1 MSLKIARFHFN
12 TPVHFG
18 EAGIGIE
25 STEEIVHSDTLF
37 SALCHSWAVLYGKAD
52 LDDLLISFERK
63 SPFLISSCFVY
74 NNNTYFLPKPHTPP
88 PGFENV
94 DIREKHGKDIKGL
107 NYLPRE
113 IFGLWARREK
123 INYETIK
130 ENYGSSY
137 RFFLVPR
144 VAIDRANSSSQ
155 IYYCGTIKFQEGC
168 GLFCLI
174 KLNDISYEQKVK
186 MSLSLLGELGLGG
199 ERSSGLGKF
208 KLIWEDADSGWDR
221 LLLFKG
227 DSYLCLSLFHP
238 ENLETIENLVNGAS
252 YALLERRG
260 WFLSPF
266 STKQYKRKTVT
277 MFAEGSVFTKEITG
291 HLVPVAPEIWIKE
304 GNPHPIYRY
313 GYAFTIPVKLKE

>member
-1 MSLKIARFHFN
+1 MSLKIARLDFN

-18 EAGIGIE
+18 GVGIGLE

-37 SALCHSWAVLYGKAD
+37 SALCHSWVNLYGKAD
-52 LDDLLISFERK
+52 LDDLLISFEQK
-63 SPFLISSCFVY
+63 PPFLISSCFIY
-74 NNNTYFLPKPHTPP
+74 NSDTYFLPRPHTPP
-88 PGFENV
+88 PGFESV
-94 DIREKHGKDIKGL
+94 DVRESHGKDVKRL

-130 ENYGSSY
+130 EDYGSSY

-144 VAIDRANSSSQ
+144 VAIDRTNSNSQ

-174 KLNDISYEQKVK
+174 KFNDRSYIQKVK
-186 MSLSLLGELGLGG
+186 MSFSLLGELGLGG

-208 KLIWEDADSGWDR
+208 KFVWVDADDEWNR
-221 LLLFKG
+221 LLSFKG
-227 DSYLCLSLFHP
+227 DGYLCISLLHP
-238 ENLETIENLVNGAS
+238 ENPDTIEDLMNGAS
-252 YALLERRG
+252 YTLLERRG

-277 MFAEGSVFTKEITG
+277 MLAEGSVFTKSITG
-291 HLVPVAPEIWIKE
+291 HLVPVTPEIWIKE
-304 GNPHPIYRY
+304 GNPHLIYRY
-313 GYAFTIPVKLKE
+313 GYAFVIPVKLKE